1 VLEPLARRAHSRLR
15 SLGAVRV
22 AWHGARVRHGSKIV
36 GWREV
41 LWNRRMLL
49 CLALG
54 FSSGLPMYVTL
65 TLLQAWLHR
74 EGVGLRDI
82 GLFNLTGLPYTW
94 KFLWAPLLD
103 RYPLPFLGRRRG
115 WALCTQLALVVAIA
129 GLGWLDP
136 SGSPGSVAALALLVA
151 LFSATQ
157 DIVLNAYQREILPD
171 RELGLGTA
179 MHVNAYRLAQ
189 LVPGSLA
196 LILADHLPWRLVFAS
211 VAGFML
217 IGVLASLFGPEGRYS
232 APPPATL
239 NEAVVGPF
247 REFFARQDRVA
258 AVLVLLFML
267 LYKIGDS
274 MAAALVTPFYLQLG
288 FTLTEVGV
296 AAKGAGAPAT
306 IVGLFVGGFAISRI
320 GINRALWIF
329 GVGQIVSTL
338 GFALLARLG
347 PDVGAL
353 AGVVACEYLAS
364 GLGTA
369 AFGAFIAR
377 STDQRFT
384 ATQFALFSSLIALPR
399 AGASASTGF
408 LVEAMGYGPF
418 FILCAALGIPGLLL
432 LFKVAPWSATPM
444 VPPSIAPVGLD

>member
-1 VLEPLARRAHSRLR
+1 VQD
-15 SLGAVRV
+15 
-22 AWHGARVRHGSKIV
+22 GSKIV
-36 GWREV
+36 AWREL

-49 CLALG
+49 CVALG
-54 FSSGLPMYVTL
+54 FSSGLPLYVTL

-74 EGVGLRDI
+74 EGVSLRDI

-115 WALCTQLALVVAIA
+115 WALCIQIALAAAIA

-136 SGSPGSVAALALLVA
+136 KGTPVSVALLAIVVA
-151 LFSATQ
+151 FFSATQ
-157 DIVLNAYQREILPD
+157 DIVLNAYQRELLPD

-179 MHVNAYRLAQ
+179 MHVNAYRLAA

-196 LILADHLPWRLVFAS
+196 LVLADHLPWSFVFAI
-211 VAGFML
+211 VAAFML
-217 IGVLASLFGPEGRYS
+217 VGILASLFGPEGLHP
-232 APPPATL
+232 APPPASL
-239 NEAVVGPF
+239 HEAVVGPF
-247 REFFARQDRVA
+247 REFFARQERLA

-267 LYKIGDS
+267 LYKFGDS
-274 MAAALVTPFYLQLG
+274 MAVALVTPFYLQLG

-296 AAKGAGAPAT
+296 VVKGAGAPAT
-306 IVGLFVGGFAISRI
+306 IVGLFVGGFVMSRI

-329 GVGQIVSTL
+329 GVGQIASTL

-347 PDVGAL
+347 PDATAL
-353 AGVVACEYLAS
+353 AGVVAFEYLAS

-399 AGASASTGF
+399 AGASAATGF
-408 LVEAMGYGPF
+408 LVEALGYGPF
-418 FILCAALGIPGLLL
+418 FILCGALGIPGLLL
-432 LFKVAPWSATPM
+432 LFRVAPWSATPA
-444 VPPSIAPVGLD
+444 VPPSIAPVGID

>member
-1 VLEPLARRAHSRLR
+1 MLD
-15 SLGAVRV
+15 
-22 AWHGARVRHGSKIV
+22 GSTVV
-36 GWREV
+36 GFRQL

-54 FSSGLPMYVTL
+54 FSSGLPLYVTM

-74 EGVGLRDI
+74 EGVSLRDI

-94 KFLWAPLLD
+94 KFIWAPLLD

-115 WALCTQLALVVAIA
+115 WGLVTQLALVASIA

-136 SGSPGSVAALALLVA
+136 KGSPASVAVLAVLVA
-151 LFSATQ
+151 FFSATQ

-179 MHVNAYRLAQ
+179 MHVNAYRLAA

-196 LILADHLPWRLVFAS
+196 LVLADHLPWSLVYAT
-211 VAGFML
+211 VAAFML
-217 IGVLASLFGPEGRYS
+217 VGILASLFGPEGVYP

-239 NEAVVGPF
+239 EEAIVGPF

-267 LYKIGDS
+267 LYKFGDS
-274 MAAALVTPFYLQLG
+274 LAAALVTPFYLQVG

-296 AAKGAGAPAT
+296 VVKGAGAPAT
-306 IVGLFVGGFAISRI
+306 IVGLFLGGFIISRI
-320 GINRALWIF
+320 GINRALWVF
-329 GVGQIVSTL
+329 GVGQLVSTL

-353 AGVVACEYLAS
+353 AGVVGFEYLAS

-399 AGASASTGF
+399 TAASAATGF
-408 LVEAMGYGPF
+408 LVEAIGYGPF
-418 FILCAALGIPGLLL
+418 FVVCAALGIPGMTLLI
-432 LFKVAPWSATPM
+432 KVAPWSATPA
-444 VPPSIAPVGLD
+444 VPPSAAPVGID

>member
-1 VLEPLARRAHSRLR
+1 
-15 SLGAVRV
+15 
-22 AWHGARVRHGSKIV
+22 
-36 GWREV
+36 
-41 LWNRRMLL
+41 MLM
-49 CLALG
+49 CVALG
-54 FSSGLPMYVTL
+54 FSSGLPLYVTM
-65 TLLQAWLHR
+65 TLMQAWLHR
-74 EGVGLRDI
+74 EGVSLRDI

-115 WALCTQLALVVAIA
+115 WGLCTQLALIGAIA

-136 SGSPGSVAALALLVA
+136 KGSPASVAVLALLVA
-151 LFSATQ
+151 FFSATQ

-179 MHVNAYRLAQ
+179 MHVNAYRLAR

-196 LILADHLPWRLVFAS
+196 LILADHLSWPLVFAS
-211 VAGFML
+211 VAAFML
-217 IGVLASLFGPEGRYS
+217 VGVLASLFGPEGLHPS
-232 APPPATL
+232 PPPRTL
-239 NEAVVGPF
+239 HEAVVGPF
-247 REFFARQDRVA
+247 REFFARQDRLA
-258 AVLVLLFML
+258 AVLVLLFLL
-267 LYKIGDS
+267 LYKFGDS
-274 MAAALVTPFYLQLG
+274 MADALATAFYLDLG

-296 AAKGAGAPAT
+296 VAKGAVAPAT

-353 AGVVACEYLAS
+353 AGVVGFEYLAS

-399 AGASASTGF
+399 AGASAATGF
-408 LVEAMGYGPF
+408 LVEAVGYGPF
-418 FILCAALGIPGLLL
+418 FALCAALGIPGMLLL
-432 LFKVAPWSATPM
+432 VKVAPWSASPA
-444 VPPSIAPVGLD
+444 VPPSVAPVGVD

>member
-1 VLEPLARRAHSRLR
+1 LLR
-15 SLGAVRV
+15 WAAAPGP
-22 AWHGARVRHGSKIV
+22 WHGGGVSREDGAKNI
-36 GWREV
+36 GWRAL

-54 FSSGLPMYVTL
+54 FSSGLPLYVTL

-74 EGVGLRDI
+74 EGVSLREI
-82 GLFNLTGLPYTW
+82 GLFNLTGIPYTW

-115 WALCTQLALVVAIA
+115 WALVTQLALIA
-129 GLGWLDP
+129 SIASLGASDVT
-136 SGSPGSVAALALLVA
+136 GSPASVAALAMLVA
-151 LFSATQ
+151 FFSATQ
-157 DIVLNAYQREILPD
+157 DIVLNAYQREILPE

-179 MHVNAYRLAQ
+179 MHVNAYRLAS

-196 LILADHLPWRLVFAS
+196 LILADHVPWSLVFPS
-211 VAGFML
+211 VAVFML
-217 IGVLASLFGPEGRYS
+217 VGVLASVFGPESRTQ

-247 REFFARQDRVA
+247 REFFARQDRLA
-258 AVLVLLFML
+258 ALLVLAFML

-296 AAKGAGAPAT
+296 VAKGAGAPAT
-306 IVGLFVGGFAISRI
+306 VVGLFAGGFAISRF
-320 GINRALWIF
+320 GINRALWVF
-329 GVGQIVSTL
+329 GVAQIASTL
-338 GFALLARLG
+338 GFALLAQLG
-347 PDVGAL
+347 ANVAAL
-353 AGVVACEYLAS
+353 AAVVAFEYLAS

-369 AFGAFIAR
+369 AFGAFLAR
-377 STDQRFT
+377 STNQRFT

-399 AGASASTGF
+399 SVASAATGY
-408 LVEAMGYGPF
+408 LVEAAGYFSF
-418 FILCAALGIPGLLL
+418 FVVCAVLGIPGMLL
-432 LFKVAPWSATPM
+432 LFKVAPWAARTPDL
-444 VPPSIAPVGLD
+444 VPAGDPASGVTGDQR

>member
-1 VLEPLARRAHSRLR
+1 
-15 SLGAVRV
+15 
-22 AWHGARVRHGSKIV
+22 
-36 GWREV
+36 
-41 LWNRRMLL
+41 MLL
-49 CLALG
+49 CFALG
-54 FSSGLPMYVTL
+54 FSSGLPLWVSV

-74 EGVGLRDI
+74 EGVSLRDI

-94 KFLWAPLLD
+94 KFIWAPLLD

-115 WALCTQLALVVAIA
+115 WALCTQITLAASIA
-129 GLGWLDP
+129 ALGWLDP
-136 SGSPGSVAALALLVA
+136 TGSPGSVAVVAMLVA
-151 LFSATQ
+151 FFSATQ
-157 DIVLNAYQREILPD
+157 DIVLNAYQRELLPD

-179 MHVNAYRLAQ
+179 MHVNAYRLAS

-196 LILADHLPWRLVFAS
+196 LILADHLPWRFVFAS
-211 VAGFML
+211 VAVFML
-217 IGVLASLFGPEGRYS
+217 VGIVASVFGPEGRYT
-232 APPPATL
+232 APPPASL

-258 AVLVLLFML
+258 AVLVLTFML
-267 LYKIGDS
+267 LYKFGDS
-274 MAAALVTPFYLQLG
+274 MGAALVTPFYLQLG

-296 AAKGAGAPAT
+296 VVKGAGAPAT
-306 IVGLFVGGFAISRI
+306 VVGLFVGGFAISRV

-353 AGVVACEYLAS
+353 AAVVGFEYLAS

-369 AFGAFIAR
+369 ALGAFMAR
-377 STDQRFT
+377 STDLRFT

-399 AGASASTGF
+399 AGASAATGF
-408 LVEAMGYGPF
+408 LVEALGYGSF
-418 FILCAALGIPGLLL
+418 FILCAAIGVPGLLL
-432 LFKVAPWSATPM
+432 LFKVAPWSAAPA